1 MSYTATRENY
11 VIRDLDGA
19 KIPTADTLEFPNT
32 NPDYLAYKQWL
43 AAGHTPQPPVSLTPE
58 EQKEH
63 DQVRYK
69 KRAEVQTELISWMAA
84 DNMSRVR
91 AGIWSVPDLV
101 NLMADPAITRA
112 NAFMQTLSYELVADE
127 ILQATNPLLTPEIKN
142 SWVSKLMEH
151 FYL

>member
-1 MSYTATRENY
+1 MSYTATGEGY
-11 VIRDLDGA
+11 VVRDDGA
-19 KIPTADTLEFPNT
+19 KIPIVDSEEFPNT

-43 AAGHTPQPPVSLTPE
+43 AAGNTLLPAPPLTAE
-58 EQKEH
+58 EQKLK
-63 DQVRYK
+63 DQARYK
-69 KRAEVQTELISWMAA
+69 RRAEVRAELISWMAA

-127 ILQATNPLLTPEIKN
+127 ILQAANPLLTPEIKN

>member
-1 MSYTATRENY
+1 MKYKLTHENY
-11 VIRDLDGA
+11 VIREDGA
-19 KIPTADTLEFPNT
+19 KISIADSVEFPNT
-32 NPDYLAYKQWL
+32 NPDYLAYL
-43 AAGHTPQPPVSLTPE
+43 AALASGYIPEPPDPLTAE
-58 EQKEH
+58 EQKLK
-63 DQVRYK
+63 DQERYK
-69 KRAEVQTELISWMAA
+69 RRAEVQTELISWMAA

-91 AGIWSVPDLV
+91 AGVWSVPDLV
-101 NLMADPAITRA
+101 SLMADPAITRA

>member
-1 MSYTATRENY
+1 MSYTATGEGY
-11 VIRDLDGA
+11 VIRDDGA
-19 KIPTADTLEFPNT
+19 KIPIMDSEEFPNE
-32 NPDYLAYKQWL
+32 NPDYLAFKAWL
-43 AAGHTPQPPVSLTPE
+43 AAGNTLLPAPPLTTE
-58 EQKEH
+58 EQREK

-69 KRAEVQTELISWMAA
+69 RRAEVQTELISWMAA

-127 ILQATNPLLTPEIKN
+127 ILKATNPLLTPEIKN